1 MEMISLPLK
10 EPRYQGIQIL
20 EPHGSTKGT
29 KGEGEEG
36 EGISMTAG
44 LARISAGF

>member
-20 EPHGSTKGT
+20 ESHGST

-36 EGISMTAG
+36 EGISVTAG